1 MFCRVLPLRST
12 ATSAEFLDVV
22 LRCGELPRCLTVH
35 EVEPKHRKEDIH
47 SLKEH
52 DGKEGAQDGKKGMK
66 SCREQSISE

>member
-35 EVEPKHRKEDIH
+35 EVEPKHKKEDIH
-47 SLKEH
+47 SLQ
-52 DGKEGAQDGKKGMK
+52 EGARWERGCARWQEGDEIVPGA
-66 SCREQSISE
+66 EH